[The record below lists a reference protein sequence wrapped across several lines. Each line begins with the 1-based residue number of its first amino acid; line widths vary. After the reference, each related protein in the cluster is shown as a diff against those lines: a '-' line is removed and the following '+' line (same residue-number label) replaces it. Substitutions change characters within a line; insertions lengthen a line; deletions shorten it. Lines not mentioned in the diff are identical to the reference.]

1 SKRRKV
7 IWAKRL
13 PSSPSELDRL
23 VGGCC
28 SGESALNHKE
38 EAMVAPTAWEIQN
51 RLAAIL
57 NFARQSGKSYIDVE
71 SNSLQKQLANF
82 SSSDRS
88 MSVCRDVMIKLM
100 RPRDSI
106 LQQSPIGKSA
116 TLAIRYMV

>member
-1 SKRRKV
+1 
-7 IWAKRL
+7 
-13 PSSPSELDRL
+13 
-23 VGGCC
+23 
-28 SGESALNHKE
+28 
-38 EAMVAPTAWEIQN
+38 MAPTAWEIQN

-82 SSSDRS
+82 STSDCS

-100 RPRDSI
+100 RSGDSI
-106 LQQSPIGKSA
+106 LQESPIGKSA

>member
-1 SKRRKV
+1 M
-7 IWAKRL
+7 
-13 PSSPSELDRL
+13 P
-23 VGGCC
+23 
-28 SGESALNHKE
+28 
-38 EAMVAPTAWEIQN
+38 PTAWEIQN

-88 MSVCRDVMIKLM
+88 VSVCRDVMIKLM
-100 RPRDSI
+100 RPGDSI
-106 LQQSPIGKSA
+106 LRESPVGQ

>member
-1 SKRRKV
+1 MAS
-7 IWAKRL
+7 
-13 PSSPSELDRL
+13 
-23 VGGCC
+23 
-28 SGESALNHKE
+28 
-38 EAMVAPTAWEIQN
+38 TAWEVQN

-100 RPRDSI
+100 RPGDAI
-106 LQQSPIGKSA
+106 LQESPVGKNA